1 MFSNKQLIIS
11 TTKPKEDELLLIE
24 FEDTKIEHLPAP
36 ITMCKDAPPPL
47 NSNEKTDEKRR
58 ENYKKQISN
67 ATFLMNCG
75 EKQLDIPYIDPVTS
89 QQITTEAIQQYKSR
103 RVKEDE
109 KYAVICIEDDQQP
122 TISVLDEKWI
132 FSKKRQVKNGTSPMD
147 TPVYLIP
154 IEEKKKKERSDG
166 TETNSHADKSDD
178 EDEMNPKRRK
188 SQDSSES
195 DDEDDADMKKRI
207 EEFYIKQRKEI
218 EEKNEKRK
226 RMPKIDEPNAK
237 RDINELQKLTCE
249 ILKKNGNEM
258 DYDNFKEVF
267 GKENNVFDDEEF
279 LKMLYNVTQIDG
291 EGSNMTI
298 RLQENI
304 KQKKQGQKKTKKVVK
319 KQTKKATQQK

>member
-1 MFSNKQLIIS
+1 MHRFLI
-11 TTKPKEDELLLIE
+11 
-24 FEDTKIEHLPAP
+24 
-36 ITMCKDAPPPL
+36 
-47 NSNEKTDEKRR
+47 
-58 ENYKKQISN
+58 
-67 ATFLMNCG
+67 
-75 EKQLDIPYIDPVTS
+75 
-89 QQITTEAIQQYKSR
+89 
-103 RVKEDE
+103 
-109 KYAVICIEDDQQP
+109 
-122 TISVLDEKWI
+122 
-132 FSKKRQVKNGTSPMD
+132 
-147 TPVYLIP
+147 
-154 IEEKKKKERSDG
+154 
-166 TETNSHADKSDD
+166 
-178 EDEMNPKRRK
+178 K

-319 KQTKKATQQK
+319 KQTKKAEFLECFLVCFLSGLCILHLISYHIL